1 MTRFALSFL
10 AAAVLLSLSTAGCSN
25 KGVEINKESSKV
37 FDPKT
42 DNPVAVGGGA
52 GGAGDTGGGV
62 NKGKKPAAK

>member
-10 AAAVLLSLSTAGCSN
+10 AAAVLLSLTTVGCSN

-42 DNPVAVGGGA
+42 DNPVAVGGG
-52 GGAGDTGGGV
+52 GGGGDTGGGV
-62 NKGKKPAAK
+62 NKGKKPAAKK